1 MRFEELLDQVDSF
14 GPFQL
19 WNVAL
24 MALPR
29 VLLPMHFLLPIF
41 LAAVPAH
48 HCALPGAPAN
58 FSHQDAWPTCQEPD
72 GTLSSCLCFTQSQAL
87 PNTMFWGVGQSPGQ
101 LEGEPSTGPCP
112 QVEYDCLE
120 FSTIATEWDLV
131 CKQKDLNKATSTFFF
146 ACVLVG
152 AMAFGLMGGV
162 QFGQHCL
169 LLVAYVSSLV
179 LGLASIALVSYI
191 MFVITCSVTGMALAG
206 FTIIVMLLEMEWL
219 DVGHCTEAGVLDSIF
234 WTRDVCMMLLALV
247 RYLIR
252 DWLWNAQERDVAVGL
267 CLKGLLLSP
276 RWVPESAHWLL
287 TQGHVEEAQ
296 YLLHCSRLNGWP
308 MGVDSLSQETLSKV
322 VTERVVQRPLYLDLF
337 RTPRLQHISL
347 CCIVMWFGVNFSYY
361 GMSLDVSRL
370 GLDMYQTQLLFGAV
384 EVPSKLLVDLLV
396 RHVGHCLVQA
406 GMLLGTTLALG
417 SSLLACSLP
426 EPLFPPEMWA
436 WCTTLVVIG
445 KSFSEAA
452 FTTAYLFT
460 SELYPTVLSPL
471 LMIFLFLQQ
480 YLIGTTGMGLTALVC
495 QLWGSL
501 APLVALVD
509 GVWLSLLKLTYG
521 GLPCWLACTA
531 LLLPETKQVQLP
543 ETIQDVERS
552 ALSSL
557 QKEKMPMKQ
566 VQD

>member
-1 MRFEELLDQVDSF
+1 MRFEELLDQVDGF
-14 GPFQL
+14 GPFQV

-48 HCALPGAPAN
+48 HCALPGAPVN
-58 FSHQDAWPTCQEPD
+58 FSHQDAWPTCPRSLMAPSAPASASP
-72 GTLSSCLCFTQSQAL
+72 TPRPSPTPCLGEWVRAL
-87 PNTMFWGVGQSPGQ
+87 GSWRAP
-101 LEGEPSTGPCP
+101 L
-112 QVEYDCLE
+112 CL
-120 FSTIATEWDLV
+120 FLQWDLV
-131 CKQKDLNKATSTFFF
+131 CEQKDLNRATSTFFF
-146 ACVLVG
+146 LLVCWWG
-152 AMAFGLMGGV
+152 PWPLDTCLMGGV
-162 QFGQHCL
+162 QWGFGQHCL

-179 LGLASIALVSYI
+179 LGLASTALVSYI

-219 DVGHCTEAGVLDSIF
+219 DVGHRTEAGVLDSIF
-234 WTRDVCMMLLALV
+234 WTRDVM
-247 RYLIR
+247 R
-252 DWLWNAQERDVAVGL
+252 DAVGTGQVPDTGLRDVAVGL
-267 CLKGLLLSP
+267 CLTGLLLSP

-287 TQGHVEEAQ
+287 TQGHVEEAHR

-308 MGVDSLSQETLSKV
+308 MGEDSLSQE
-322 VTERVVQRPLYLDLF
+322 RVVQRLLYLDLF
-337 RTPRLQHISL
+337 RTPRLHHISL
-347 CCIVMWFGVNFSYY
+347 CCIVMWFGVNFFYY
-361 GMSLDVSRL
+361 GLSLDVSRL
-370 GLDMYQTQLLFGAV
+370 GLDVYQMQLLFGAV

-406 GMLLGTTLALG
+406 GMLQGTALALG
-417 SSLLACSLP
+417 SSLL
-426 EPLFPPEMWA
+426 MWA
-436 WCTTLVVIG
+436 WCTTLVVIW

-460 SELYPTVLSPL
+460 SELYPTVLRD
-471 LMIFLFLQQ
+471 
-480 YLIGTTGMGLTALVC
+480 GADCTGMPAVGLFGPIGGLSRWEYGC
-495 QLWGSL
+495 HCPSSL
-501 APLVALVD
+501 M
-509 GVWLSLLKLTYG
+509 G

-557 QKEKMPMKQ
+557 QKEEMPMKQ